1 MSTNP
6 DCPNPTFYRCSA
18 VLLTLCALTGC
29 DAFLVSIC
37 EFEELPACSMM
48 AAVSST
54 NPDMSKSPD
63 LAVPVIKEATFSLR
77 TSFAIDGYHKFNGII
92 DKKMLT
98 IARKSNGSLSW
109 EAWRFDLNNP
119 VEMSRSILTNI
130 VDIPNIPSDFDFF
143 KDEIYTAGQKYYHFQ
158 HVMNRQL
165 FEFNGSNR
173 RPIMAIKLTD
183 SSQPRAFAHPLFNA
197 FVVAAEPT
205 PPQVNS
211 TVAVSDGFPTVL
223 VASATPTAFVVGDL
237 DSNDPT
243 NNGEEIILFNG
254 KTPQS
259 VSHWVPNEST
269 NPDDELLA
277 SLKLTIARTK
287 AGDESPIEAAFI
299 TGLNGDVFPDLVYS
313 RNGQV
318 YVTSYLGKD
327 KKIESRFKDWPEKIA
342 SISGEKIKS
351 LVAVE
356 LTNDAYP
363 ELVVE
368 TDKAV
373 HFYVN
378 TPK

>member
-1 MSTNP
+1 
-6 DCPNPTFYRCSA
+6 
-18 VLLTLCALTGC
+18 
-29 DAFLVSIC
+29 
-37 EFEELPACSMM
+37 
-48 AAVSST
+48 
-54 NPDMSKSPD
+54 
-63 LAVPVIKEATFSLR
+63 
-77 TSFAIDGYHKFNGII
+77 
-92 DKKMLT
+92 
-98 IARKSNGSLSW
+98 
-109 EAWRFDLNNP
+109 
-119 VEMSRSILTNI
+119 
-130 VDIPNIPSDFDFF
+130 
-143 KDEIYTAGQKYYHFQ
+143 
-158 HVMNRQL
+158 
-165 FEFNGSNR
+165 
-173 RPIMAIKLTD
+173 MAIKLTD